1 MKTIFFA
8 VALMIPML
16 VLGQEIK
23 VAPVVGLGVSTVLNS
38 QKLKDEYNDI
48 TDLTDAT
55 WKRRPSIKG
64 VIGAWVDYSINDKV
78 GIRSGLLFN
87 FKGESLVMKYD
98 DGDDKGKGKIKQ
110 KYMYL
115 ELPLLLSYNIGES
128 GYKFLFGPSINFAL
142 SAKASSKYRFEF
154 DGDVEKGSD
163 SEQIKIGTDPLKHE
177 VKPLDV
183 SLNLGLSKDFEI
195 KGVPVEVSLFVTPS
209 LTKFTTITKLSP
221 DYFSRH
227 FGIGFRAAY
236 FFSLSN

>member
-38 QKLKDEYNDI
+38 QELKDEYNYSSDI
-48 TDLTDAT
+48 S
-55 WKRRPSIKG
+55 WKSRPSIKG

-78 GIRSGLLFN
+78 GLRSGLLFN
-87 FKGESLVMKYD
+87 FKGETLVLKYNE
-98 DGDDKGKGKIKQ
+98 DGEKGKATLKQ

-115 ELPLLLSYNIGES
+115 ELPFLLNYKIGES
-128 GYKFLFGPSINFAL
+128 GYKLLFGPSINFAL
-142 SAKASSKYRFEF
+142 SAKASSTYRYEY
-154 DGDVEKGSD
+154 DGDVEKGSE
-163 SEQIKIGTDPLKHE
+163 SEQLNIGTDPRNDDI
-177 VKPLDV
+177 KPLDV
-183 SLNLGLSKDFEI
+183 SLNLGLAKDFEI

-209 LTKFTTITKLSP
+209 LTKFTTITKLSS

>member
-38 QKLKDEYNDI
+38 QELKDEYNYSSDI
-48 TDLTDAT
+48 S
-55 WKRRPSIKG
+55 WKSRPSIKG

-78 GIRSGLLFN
+78 GLRSGLLFN
-87 FKGESLVMKYD
+87 FKGETLVLKYNE
-98 DGDDKGKGKIKQ
+98 DGEKGKATLKQ

-115 ELPLLLSYNIGES
+115 ELPFLLNYKIGES
-128 GYKFLFGPSINFAL
+128 GYKLLFGPSINFAL
-142 SAKASSKYRFEF
+142 SAKATSTYRYEY
-154 DGDVEKGSD
+154 DGDVEKGSE
-163 SEQIKIGTDPLKHE
+163 SEQLNIGTDPRNDDI
-177 VKPLDV
+177 KPLDV
-183 SLNLGLSKDFEI
+183 SLNLGLAKDFEI

-209 LTKFTTITKLSP
+209 LTKFTTITKLSS